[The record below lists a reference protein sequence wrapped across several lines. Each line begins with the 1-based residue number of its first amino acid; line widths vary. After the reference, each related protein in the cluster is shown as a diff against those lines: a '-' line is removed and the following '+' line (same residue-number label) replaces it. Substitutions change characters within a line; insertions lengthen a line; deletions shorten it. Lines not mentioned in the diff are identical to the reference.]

1 MKKAN
6 KIISALLAVS
16 MLGALGGCGKKEEQ
30 ANGEV
35 DTLTIWSGNSHSRE
49 VMTKWYEQW
58 NETKGK
64 EIGLYIDYQVQG
76 GDSITKNMELALQS
90 GTAPDF
96 ISGSLEKLVE
106 AGYALA
112 YDDLPGGPEIIEEV
126 KAQGFDFRE
135 GVHTYKGKTYSFP
148 GGPTSQ
154 GLIYNK
160 DMFKA
165 AGLVDE
171 NGEAKPPKTWAE
183 VVEYAKILT
192 DKSKNQYGIIAPLKW
207 TGWWGSD
214 VSSPTQ
220 TLIGFQNFNPAEG
233 KYDFSGYK
241 LPLESW
247 LQMFNDGSVYPG
259 AESLDNDSARAMFA
273 EGNIGM
279 KFGFSFDVGVL
290 NDQFP
295 AKCDWGA
302 TTYPLNNDGTGYKH
316 RIDYGGTSIINAK
329 TKVPLEKI
337 AQVIKPDREAAKYSY
352 ENCVG
357 LPLDTSVIDEA
368 ELVTPKKGWM
378 EFAKIVETS
387 SLVVRAPSTEMGGME
402 NLETMF
408 KKYVM
413 TGEMTV
419 DEAIKKAEE
428 NMNKGMKD
436 YYEIHTDK
444 DLNEFIIP
452 DWKPEKLQ

>member
-1 MKKAN
+1 MKKAK

-16 MLGALGGCGKKEEQ
+16 LLGALGGCGKKEE
-30 ANGEV
+30 AVSGDV

-49 VMTKWYEQW
+49 VMINWYKQW

-64 EIGLYIDYQVQG
+64 EIGLYIDFQVIG
-76 GDSITKNMELALQS
+76 GDSLTKNMELALQN
-90 GTAPDF
+90 GNAPDF

-106 AGYALA
+106 GGYALA
-112 YDDLPGGPEIIEEV
+112 YDDLPGGPELIEEV
-126 KAQGFDFRE
+126 KARGFDFRE
-135 GVHTYKGKTYSFP
+135 GIHTYKGKTYSFP
-148 GGPTSQ
+148 GGPSSQ

-192 DKSKNQYGIIAPLKW
+192 NKEKGEYGIIAPLKW

-220 TLIGFQNFNPAEG
+220 TLIGFQNFNPATG
-233 KYDFSGYK
+233 KFDYSGYK
-241 LPLESW
+241 VPMESW
-247 LQMFNDGSVYPG
+247 LTMFKEGSVYPG

-273 EGNIGM
+273 EGKIGM

-295 AKCDWGA
+295 AKCDWAA
-302 TTYPLNNDGTGYKH
+302 TTYPVNNDGTGYKH

-337 AQVIKPDREAAKYSY
+337 VELIKPDKEKDKYQY

-357 LPLDTSVIDEA
+357 IPLDTSVIEDA
-368 ELVTPKKGWM
+368 KLVTPKTGW
-378 EFAKIVETS
+378 EDFAKIVAES

-402 NLETMF
+402 GLDTMF
-408 KKYVM
+408 TKYVM
-413 TGEMTV
+413 SGQMTV
-419 DEAIKKAEE
+419 DEAIQKATE
-428 NMNKGMKD
+428 NVNKAMND
-436 YYEIHTDK
+436 YYAVHTDK
-444 DLNEFIIP
+444 DLNDFIIP
-452 DWKPEKLQ
+452 DWKPDKLK